1 MGSSL
6 RQYFTLLHAPTTSGL
21 IALLAIGLLIV
32 PLLYP
37 ERFLLLLTEGFL
49 MIGVASNYLDELR
62 GRPWRTAIPS
72 ATLWAIGLGSYALSM
87 GIGIYLSLNVGLWFL
102 VFVSSWGVLVPCYSL
117 ELFGGRLH
125 NVWTI
130 AFTAGLGTLACA
142 LLQVHSFNPSVLLV
156 SLASGAIA
164 LHGRQHYEFG
174 KAAGKDHKEDSASTQ
189 SWRWLKLEVLLIDAI
204 ALLALAVRLSSR

>member
-1 MGSSL
+1 
-6 RQYFTLLHAPTTSGL
+6 
-21 IALLAIGLLIV
+21 
-32 PLLYP
+32 
-37 ERFLLLLTEGFL
+37 

-87 GIGIYLSLNVGLWFL
+87 GIGIYLSLSVGLWFL

-117 ELFGGRLH
+117 ELFGGRIH
-125 NVWTI
+125 NAWTI

-164 LHGRQHYEFG
+164 FHGRQHYEFG
-174 KAAGKDHKEDSASTQ
+174 KAAGKDHKEDSASIQ

-204 ALLALAVRLSSR
+204 AVLALALRLSSR